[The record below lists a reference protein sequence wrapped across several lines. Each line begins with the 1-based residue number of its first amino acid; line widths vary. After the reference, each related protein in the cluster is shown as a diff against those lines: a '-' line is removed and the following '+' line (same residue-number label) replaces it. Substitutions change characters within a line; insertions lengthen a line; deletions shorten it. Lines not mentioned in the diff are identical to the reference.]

1 MKISARNALAGT
13 ITKVTRGAVN
23 AEIDLTLKGG
33 EKVVAIITICSA
45 DSLGL
50 KEGKLADA
58 IFKASSVM
66 IAKDLRSGQLS
77 ARNVLDGKVAKVQ
90 DGAVNSEVIVKLTS
104 GAEGGLNHHER
115 ECQIPEAGNWRF
127 RLGHRQGFQCH
138 GGCRPLTSTPSSS
151 VLSVPESPNRIC
163 G

>member
-23 AEIDLTLKGG
+23 AEIDLTLKGS

-50 KEGKLADA
+50 KEGKLAYA

-90 DGAVNSEVIVKLTS
+90 DGAVNSEVTVKLTS
-104 GAEGGLNHHER
+104 GADVVSTITKEGVKSLGLTTGDSVSAIVKASNVT
-115 ECQIPEAGNWRF
+115 
-127 RLGHRQGFQCH
+127 LGVDH
-138 GGCRPLTSTPSSS
+138 
-151 VLSVPESPNRIC
+151 
-163 G
+163 